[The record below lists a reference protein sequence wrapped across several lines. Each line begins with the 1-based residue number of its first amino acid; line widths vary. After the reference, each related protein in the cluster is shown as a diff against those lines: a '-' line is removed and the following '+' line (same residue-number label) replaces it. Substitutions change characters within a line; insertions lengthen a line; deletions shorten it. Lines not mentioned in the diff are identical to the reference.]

1 MKCLSQ
7 HRLDFL
13 TRKSRGS
20 SSAVGLRAELST
32 VEMSNRVLLLRIA
45 ILADCVLEGII
56 GMISTIRK
64 VHFHCSFLWRSGYPK
79 ATAIK

>member
-1 MKCLSQ
+1 MKCLRLQ

-13 TRKSRGS
+13 TRKSGGS

-32 VEMSNRVLLLRIA
+32 IETSNSALLLRIA

-56 GMISTIRK
+56 SIRKRSIST
-64 VHFHCSFLWRSGYPK
+64 VVFS
-79 ATAIK
+79 